1 MTPKRNA
8 LLLHHGRGSG
18 RARRRPQ
25 KPRSQKSRC
34 HRHLEEK
41 FARHQSGGPSA
52 GRAQTRL
59 RQVSNARPFPRSGK
73 VRLLSCTMYK
83 ITKLP
88 QAPRWRR
95 PCAVS
100 RRTAPKIDILVGTM
114 DPEFSRLLDEAASIS
129 TSGRWTAVNES
140 IERLSANPGV
150 GNEWWVQ
157 LFGSLCFQIFSQ
169 YLSLKRAYEGKHDKS
184 SLLAWR
190 ARNLLELSVW
200 CIYCSKSREN
210 ARHLYED
217 AGRDVLGLF
226 SAFTKW
232 GTATAQDPEWLNLL
246 TGAKQRLSQ
255 QAVADG
261 IASLD
266 GPFTEVRDAA
276 GDVGIGEQFRLSNR
290 MLSKFAHPTA
300 MQILG
305 LHDEA

>member
-1 MTPKRNA
+1 MSSLKTA
-8 LLLHHGRGSG
+8 
-18 RARRRPQ
+18 
-25 KPRSQKSRC
+25 
-34 HRHLEEK
+34 
-41 FARHQSGGPSA
+41 A
-52 GRAQTRL
+52 GT
-59 RQVSNARPFPRSGK
+59 
-73 VRLLSCTMYK
+73 
-83 ITKLP
+83 
-88 QAPRWRR
+88 
-95 PCAVS
+95 
-100 RRTAPKIDILVGTM
+100 KIDILDGTM
-114 DPEFSRLLDEAASIS
+114 DAECSRLVEEAASIS
-129 TSGRWTAVNES
+129 SSGRWTAVNES
-140 IERLSANPGV
+140 VERLSANPGV

-157 LFGSLCFQIFSQ
+157 LFGSLCSQIFSQ
-169 YLSLKRAYEGKHDKS
+169 YLFLKLNYEEKQDKT

-200 CIYCSKSREN
+200 SIYCSQSREN

-232 GTATAQDPEWLNLL
+232 GTATAQDPEWLDLL

-255 QAVADG
+255 QAVSDG

-276 GDVGIGEQFRLSNR
+276 VDVGIGEHFRLSYR

-305 LHDEA
+305 LPDEAKEAILNDMFFSQGCLFFTGAFQAVERQLVQVVGK